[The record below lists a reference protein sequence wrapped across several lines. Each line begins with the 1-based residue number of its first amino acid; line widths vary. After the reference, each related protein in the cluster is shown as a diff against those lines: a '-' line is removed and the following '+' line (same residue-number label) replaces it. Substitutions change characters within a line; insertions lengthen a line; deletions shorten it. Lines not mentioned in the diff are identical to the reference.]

1 MVLGV
6 FPVLHEVCH
15 LLLKCAACFW
25 APPFLI
31 GNNVP
36 PKLNPSFKNFSFSKL
51 TMQCFGVHF
60 FGLVWGPLSYFVLCR
75 PQDVLASLQAGLF
88 QYVSS
93 NVRIQTGSRIS

>member
-1 MVLGV
+1 MVLEV
-6 FPVLHEVCH
+6 FPVLHEVCS
-15 LLLKCAACFW
+15 LLLGSAISDWKQCT
-25 APPFLI
+25 
-31 GNNVP
+31 
-36 PKLNPSFKNFSFSKL
+36 PKTAFFSESVNPSFKNFSFSKL

-93 NVRIQTGSRIS
+93 SVRIQTGSRIS